1 MCMSGTPKG
10 MEASLSASF
19 WISAVKAS
27 LSPFTKGSMRR
38 FRIFSR
44 ISTLFCARHAHCQN
58 IASAQQGSPIAQHG
72 VGYSEVAGPWHNGSC
87 TCLTDIT
94 RIQDIPDVL

>member
-1 MCMSGTPKG
+1 MMCMSGTPKG

-19 WISAVKAS
+19 WISAVKAC

-44 ISTLFCARHAHCQN
+44 SSTLFCARHAPCQDAAFASTDFMTHHCSQ
-58 IASAQQGSPIAQHG
+58 
-72 VGYSEVAGPWHNGSC
+72 C
-87 TCLTDIT
+87 
-94 RIQDIPDVL
+94 

>member
-10 MEASLSASF
+10 IEASLSASF
-19 WISAVKAS
+19 WISALKAS

-44 ISTLFCARHAHCQN
+44 ISTLFCARHARCQDP
-58 IASAQQGSPIAQHG
+58 ASASAELDKIRALWHLLREQGL
-72 VGYSEVAGPWHNGSC
+72 C
-87 TCLTDIT
+87 
-94 RIQDIPDVL
+94 